1 MEIIRN
7 DSNNKTKIRHLDI
20 GDVFIMQ
27 GEMQGE
33 EFLALEFDE
42 DYDLEAFNLRRNK
55 KTCIH
60 RDATVEVKKA
70 KIILEN
76 W

>member
-1 MEIIRN
+1 MKIIRN

-20 GDVFIMQ
+20 GNVFIR
-27 GEMQGE
+27 QGE
-33 EFLALEFDE
+33 EFLAIEFDE
-42 DYDLEAFNLRRNK
+42 DLDLVAFNLRSNK
-55 KTCIH
+55 KILIH

-76 W
+76 